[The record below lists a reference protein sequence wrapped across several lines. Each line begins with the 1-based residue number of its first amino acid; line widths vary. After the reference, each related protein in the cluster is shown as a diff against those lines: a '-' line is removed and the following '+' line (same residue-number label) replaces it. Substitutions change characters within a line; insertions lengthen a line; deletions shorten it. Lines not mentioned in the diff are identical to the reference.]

1 MKCKEA
7 IKSSEYDRAINLV
20 HKDQKIIL
28 RYDQDGRDDRK
39 TLVYDKSNEA
49 IKTIEISKWKLNQ
62 CNRWVPDNLPN
73 FPSYI
78 PRKQYYRHILA
89 QYKQL
94 IKEING

>member
-7 IKSSEYDRAINLV
+7 IKSSEYDRAINLL

-28 RYDQDGRDDRK
+28 RDDRDGIDDLI
-39 TLVYDKSNEA
+39 TVTYDKNNG
-49 IKTIEISKWKLNQ
+49 TINTTEISKWKLNQ
-62 CNRWVPDNLPN
+62 CNKWVPDNLSN

-89 QYKQL
+89 QYKRL
-94 IKEING
+94 MKDN